1 VVQSESPR
9 CPRCGAAHEP
19 QQEYCLEC
27 GARLPDGKPGRGR
40 SWIRPALF
48 FLAVSGIAT
57 AIAVAISADGSGSS
71 SAAPPTATAAPPPA
85 TITDTV
91 TTPPTATTAPTAPTT
106 TSAPKPTPKPKPP
119 ARGALTTWPVGRS
132 GYTVVLE
139 SIPASAGAALPL
151 AQARAAQRRGVRQVG
166 VLLSSRYPSLHPGY
180 AVVFSGVYRT
190 SAAATAALP
199 AVHAKGFPGAYQA
212 RVASG

>member
-1 VVQSESPR
+1 MVQSENPR

-19 QQEYCLEC
+19 QQEYCLDC
-27 GARLPDGKPGRGR
+27 GARLADGKPGRGR
-40 SWIRPALF
+40 SWIRPAIF

-57 AIAVAISADGSGSS
+57 AVAVAISAIGSGSS
-71 SAAPPTATAAPPPA
+71 SASPPTTTPPPPA

-91 TTPPTATTAPTAPTT
+91 TTPPTATTAPTTT
-106 TSAPKPTPKPKPP
+106 TAPKPTPKPKPP
-119 ARGALTTWPVGRS
+119 ANGGPATWPAGTS

-151 AQARAAQRRGVRQVG
+151 AQARAAMRRGVPQVG
-166 VLLSSRYPSLHPGY
+166 VLLSSRYSSLHPGY
-180 AVVFSGVYRT
+180 AVVFSGVYRS

-199 AVHAKGFPGAYQA
+199 AVHAKGYPSAYQA

>member
-19 QQEYCLEC
+19 QQEYCLDC

-57 AIAVAISADGSGSS
+57 AIAVAVSAVNSGSS
-71 SAAPPTATAAPPPA
+71 SASPPTTAP
-85 TITDTV
+85 
-91 TTPPTATTAPTAPTT
+91 PPTATTAPTVTTAPTT
-106 TSAPKPTPKPKPP
+106 TAAPAPKPTPKPKPP
-119 ARGALTTWPVGRS
+119 ARGTLTTWPAGRS

-151 AQARAAQRRGVRQVG
+151 AQARGAQRRGVRQVG

-199 AVHAKGFPGAYQA
+199 AVRAKGFPGAYQA